1 MTKNN
6 RVNQVIING
15 LIAALYIVL
24 AVVPGMVN
32 MASGAIQFRLSEG
45 LNHLVLFNKKYIWGV
60 SLGVILFNLFYS
72 SPLDVLFGGVQ
83 TIMGLLIVIF
93 VSPKFKKMWQKML
106 LNIMVFSF
114 TMFLIAIMLNITA
127 NLPFW
132 PTYGTTA
139 LSEFVIMTI
148 TAPIMLVLD
157 RAIHFD
163 KRMH

>member
-24 AVVPGMVN
+24 AVVPGIFS

-72 SPLDVLFGGVQ
+72 SPLDVLFGGAQ

-93 VSPKFKKMWQKML
+93 VSPRFKEMWQKML
-106 LNIMVFSF
+106 LNIVVFSF
-114 TMFLIAIMLNITA
+114 TMFLIAIMLNMTA

-148 TAPIMLVLD
+148 TAPLMIVLD

-163 KRMH
+163 KRMY